1 MPASKRR
8 ANRILAFALLTIP
21 FAAAVPARAVIV
33 AHWRFD
39 EPAGTSIA
47 VDETGGYGGALF
59 GTATFGAP
67 GVPGAAGGA
76 LELGFGGGGAVDMG
90 DVLAF
95 GDEDFSLAMW
105 VKTLPGAAGVMY
117 PVSKHVSGYGG
128 YLVGLNNDA
137 SYGAPGKA
145 WFFDFGSPGEQAF
158 STTDVNDGQW
168 HQIVCTYQQ
177 GGLLGIYVDG
187 TPREDLHDGPSNLPT
202 SARFIVGGIDA
213 GGVSPWFQGW
223 IDDVQVYDHTLK
235 PHQIDYLYAHPTY
248 VFIDEI
254 LPVTAGLRLWL
265 RADEAVADGDQQPV
279 AIWADR
285 SGQALH
291 VTQADPA
298 AQPRFIERAECCNPA
313 VRFDG
318 NDFLIREGV
327 AGSSLTSTDAAT
339 VYVMARQDGAD
350 IYNTVLGWGYGDN
363 RLFVHYTWGGWLIFQ
378 HGPPTGAGGL
388 GSWAPPAGWND
399 AIHLVELK
407 REAGVY
413 SCLIDGADQGDQAT
427 IGAPNPAAVQ
437 SLLIGSD
444 AYRLNDMTG
453 DVFEILVYDRAL
465 SPAERLAVRDY
476 FQQRYYPTLVGAE
489 TPSPTRPALAVA
501 PNPFNPRT
509 VVTFELP
516 QAGEVSVAVH
526 DVQGRL
532 VRRLAAGGHE
542 AGRHELVWDGRDD
555 RGRAAGAGVYLVR
568 LSAPQGDVATRVVL
582 IK

>member
-1 MPASKRR
+1 MPISKHHASRLSAFTILISLCAAAGPASG
-8 ANRILAFALLTIP
+8 
-21 FAAAVPARAVIV
+21 VIV

-39 EPAGTSIA
+39 EPAGSSVA
-47 VDETGGYGGALF
+47 VDETGGFDGQVVGGAEF
-59 GTATFGAP
+59 
-67 GVPGAAGGA
+67 GAAGVAGGA
-76 LELGFGGGGAVDMG
+76 VALGFGNPGALDMG
-90 DVLAF
+90 NVLAF
-95 GDEDFSLAMW
+95 GDTDFSLALW
-105 VKTLPGAAGVMY
+105 VKTLPGATNEMY
-117 PVSKHVSGYGG
+117 PLAKHASGYGG
-128 YLVGLNNDA
+128 YLVGINSGN

-145 WFFDFGSPGEQAF
+145 WFYDIGSPGQQAF

-168 HQIVCTYQQ
+168 HQIVCVYQQ

-187 TPREDLHDGPSNLPT
+187 LPREGLQLAPLNPVT
-202 SARFIVGGIDA
+202 AARLIVGGLDYS
-213 GGVSPWFQGW
+213 GNVQPYFQGW
-223 IDDVQVYDHTLK
+223 IDDVQVYDHALK
-235 PHQIDYLYAHPTY
+235 THQVDYLFAHPSY
-248 VFIDEI
+248 VYIDEI

-291 VTQADPA
+291 VAQSDPA
-298 AQPRFIERAECCNPA
+298 AQPRFIERALGWNPA

-327 AGSSLTSTDAAT
+327 AGSSLMSADAAT
-339 VYVMARQDGAD
+339 VYIMARQDGAD
-350 IYNTVLGWGYGDN
+350 LYNTVLGWGYGDN

-378 HGPPTGAGGL
+378 HGPPAAAGGAG
-388 GSWAPPAGWND
+388 SWLPPAGWND
-399 AIHLVELK
+399 AVHLVELK
-407 REAGVY
+407 RESGLF
-413 SCLIDGADQGDQAT
+413 SCLIDGVDQGDQGT
-427 IGAPNPAAVQ
+427 LGTPNLAAVR

-444 AYRLNDMTG
+444 VYRTNDMTG

-465 SPAERLAVRDY
+465 SPTERAAVRDY
-476 FQQRYYPTLVGAE
+476 FQERYYGMGGVVGVGSA
-489 TPSPTRPALAVA
+489 PHLQPALAVA

-509 VVTFELP
+509 VVSFELS
-516 QAGEVSVAVH
+516 QAGEVAVAVH

-532 VRRLAAGGHE
+532 VRRLAAGAYG

-568 LSAPQGDVATRVVL
+568 LSAPQGGAATRVVL